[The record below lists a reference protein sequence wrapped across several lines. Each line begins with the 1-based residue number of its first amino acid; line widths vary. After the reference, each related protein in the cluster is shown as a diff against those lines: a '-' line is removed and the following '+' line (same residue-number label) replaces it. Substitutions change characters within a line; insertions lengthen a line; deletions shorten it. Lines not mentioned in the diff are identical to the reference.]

1 MAIMENEK
9 MDLKKTIIIASLI
22 FGMLFGAGN
31 LIFPVHLGQ
40 MAGAHWLSASSG
52 FLISGVMIPLM
63 ALLAIS
69 ITRSNGI
76 YDLARPNGHWYALI
90 FLILVHATLGPLF
103 ATPRTATVP
112 YSIGIAPHLSAGSNT
127 IGLLI
132 YSALFF
138 ACVYYFS
145 TRQGRITTLIGKM
158 LNPAFLILLFCIFFL
173 AFLHPM
179 GSAGNGAITSAYMH
193 NAFTNGFLQGYNTM
207 DGLASLAFG
216 ITVIT
221 AIRSYGIKKQSTISL
236 STAKSGII
244 GLAGIAIIYIGL
256 TWLGAT
262 SLHHYKLAANG
273 GTTLAQIAHFY
284 MGTTGDAILA
294 TLATITCMTSAMG
307 LVVAFSQDFH
317 RRFPKIS
324 YKAFLRFNCGLS
336 FLIANLGLNQI
347 IAWSTP
353 ILMFLY
359 PLAITLIILGITS
372 PLFNNDPMVYRIT
385 TGLTS
390 IPAFFDM
397 INALPSPLHNL
408 GLTQTLIGFA
418 QHYFPFFSLGFGWLS
433 FGIAGMIIGLGYHFL
448 IGQRQQQGQ
457 TATARERN

>member
-1 MAIMENEK
+1 MMMDMNDNK
-9 MDLKKTIIIASLI
+9 MTMKRTIITASLI

-40 MAGAHWLSASSG
+40 MAGGHWLTASSG
-52 FLISGVMIPLM
+52 FLISGVLIPLM
-63 ALLAIS
+63 SLLAIS
-69 ITRSNGI
+69 ITQSNGI

-112 YSIGIAPHLSAGSNT
+112 YSIGIAPHLSASNNT

-138 ACVYYFS
+138 GLTYYFS
-145 TRQGRITTLIGKM
+145 TRQGRITTLIGKL
-158 LNPAFLILLFCIFFL
+158 LNPLFLLLLFTIFL
-173 AFLHPM
+173 MAFMSPM
-179 GSAGNGAITSAYMH
+179 GKASSGQITTAYTH

-207 DGLASLAFG
+207 DALASLAFG

-221 AIRSYGIKKQSTISL
+221 AIKSFGIRRPRTISFA
-236 STAKSGII
+236 TAKSSIL
-244 GLAGIAIIYIGL
+244 GLAGIALIYLSL

-262 SLHHYKLAANG
+262 SLHHYSLAANG
-273 GTTLAQIAHFY
+273 GTTLAQIAHYY
-284 MGTTGDAILA
+284 MGTAGDAILA
-294 TLATITCMTSAMG
+294 TLATVTCMTSAMG

-317 RRFPKIS
+317 RRFPRIS
-324 YKAFLRFNCGLS
+324 YKAFLRFNCSLS

-353 ILMFLY
+353 FLMFLY

-372 PLFNNDPMVYRIT
+372 PLFHKDPMVYRIT
-385 TGLTS
+385 TGLTL

-397 INALPSPLHNL
+397 LKTFPAPISNWAF
-408 GLTQTLIGFA
+408 TKTMIAFA
-418 QHYFPFFSLGFGWLS
+418 QHYFPFFSLRFGWLS
-433 FGIAGMIIGLGYHFL
+433 FGIAGLLIGLGYHFMT
-448 IGQRQQQGQ
+448 QR
-457 TATARERN
+457 REMTFRSVNEED

>member
-1 MAIMENEK
+1 MKNERL
-9 MDLKKTIIIASLI
+9 DFKKTIIIASLI

-40 MAGAHWLSASSG
+40 MAGGHWLTASSG
-52 FLISGVMIPLM
+52 FLISGVLIPLM

-112 YSIGIAPHLSAGSNT
+112 YTIGIAPHLSASSNT

-132 YSALFF
+132 YSAIFF
-138 ACVYYFS
+138 GLTYYFA
-145 TRQGRITTLIGKM
+145 TRQGRIATLIGKL
-158 LNPAFLILLFCIFFL
+158 LNPAFLLLLFCIFFL
-173 AFLHPM
+173 AFIHPM
-179 GSAGNGAITSAYMH
+179 GQAGSTGITAAYTH
-193 NAFTNGFLQGYNTM
+193 AAFTNGFLQGYNTM
-207 DGLASLAFG
+207 DALASLAFG

-221 AIRSYGIKKQSTISL
+221 AIRSLGLKKQGRIAWA
-236 STAKSGII
+236 TAKSSFF
-244 GLAGIAIIYIGL
+244 GLAGITIIYLGL

-262 SLHHYKLAANG
+262 SLHHYQLAANG

-307 LVVAFSQDFH
+307 LVIAFSQDFH
-317 RRFPKIS
+317 RRFPRIS

-336 FLIANLGLNQI
+336 FIIANLGLNQI

-353 ILMFLY
+353 VLMFLY

-372 PLFNNDPMVYRIT
+372 PLFNRDPLVYRIT
-385 TGLTS
+385 TGFTL

-397 INALPSPLHNL
+397 LNALPDPIH
-408 GLTQTLIGFA
+408 GWALTQDLLTFA
-418 QHYFPFFSLGFGWLS
+418 QYYFPFFANGFGWLS
-433 FGIAGMIIGLGYHFL
+433 FGICGILLGLAGHYCK
-448 IGQRQQQGQ
+448 QRALTGSLS
-457 TATARERN
+457 EDN